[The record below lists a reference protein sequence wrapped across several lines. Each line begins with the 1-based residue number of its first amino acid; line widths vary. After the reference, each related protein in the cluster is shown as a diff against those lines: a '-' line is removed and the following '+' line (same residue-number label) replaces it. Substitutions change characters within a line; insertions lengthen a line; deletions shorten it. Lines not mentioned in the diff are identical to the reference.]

1 MNMKKCLN
9 NLKEKGLNEKEA
21 KELCRI
27 KLGFKPKNP
36 EIVIKKNL
44 IKYL

>member
-1 MNMKKCLN
+1 MKMKKCL
-9 NLKEKGLNEKEA
+9 KKMEEKGLDKKQS

-36 EIVIKKNL
+36 ELIIKKNL
-44 IKYL
+44 IKHL